1 MHMSGSEKA
10 EKIFQYLRY
19 FIEEPGSKI
28 ININVK
34 VLDDSRN
41 RIISQPMLREQ
52 FLNKFINLS
61 MTHGI
66 SDIDCK
72 VNNIEYGYQVVVSK
86 ISLRIQLTKGIDN
99 ITPDIMETLY
109 KLPMH
114 SCTIFEDVSWTS

>member
-41 RIISQPMLREQ
+41 RIISQPMLKEQ

-72 VNNIEYGYQVVVSK
+72 VNNIEYGHNFVLSK
-86 ISLRIQLTKGIDN
+86 VEIEIHLGKGIDN
-99 ITPDIMETLY
+99 ITPDMIETLY
-109 KLPMH
+109 KMPIY
-114 SCTIFEDVSWTS
+114 SCVVEYSN

>member
-41 RIISQPMLREQ
+41 RIISQPMLKEQ

>member
-10 EKIFQYLRY
+10 ENIFQYLRY

-41 RIISQPMLREQ
+41 RIISQPMLKEQ

-72 VNNIEYGYQVVVSK
+72 VNNIEYGHNFVLPKVE
-86 ISLRIQLTKGIDN
+86 IEIHLGKGIDN
-99 ITPDIMETLY
+99 ITPDMIETLY
-109 KLPMH
+109 KMPIY
-114 SCTIFEDVSWTS
+114 SCVVEYSN

>member
-1 MHMSGSEKA
+1 MHMSGSEKVA
-10 EKIFQYLRY
+10 TIFQYLRY

-41 RIISQPMLREQ
+41 RIISQPMLKEQ

>member
-41 RIISQPMLREQ
+41 RITKPMLKEQ

>member
-1 MHMSGSEKA
+1 MHMSGSEKV

-41 RIISQPMLREQ
+41 RIISQPMLKEQ